1 MVKEKIKKRGLK
13 KCLVGTVIGIAVV
26 GVLIV
31 TVPKLRSKNGV
42 VTTVAKSSLEKIKE
56 INELST
62 VRYTYNAIAK
72 VYDGEGEK
80 KSLKYYVAYEGTVTA
95 GIDFNKI
102 DFIEDEKNKTFTIV
116 VPEPVIQTTDV
127 DMSKLDFIF
136 ESSKYETENVTQEAY
151 KASLAD
157 LEQRAAEDEAMMKM
171 ARENAVSTVEALF
184 EPWMKQMKKEYQIEV
199 K

>member
-1 MVKEKIKKRGLK
+1 M
-13 KCLVGTVIGIAVV
+13 
-26 GVLIV
+26 
-31 TVPKLRSKNGV
+31 
-42 VTTVAKSSLEKIKE
+42 
-56 INELST
+56 
-62 VRYTYNAIAK
+62 RYTYNAIAK

-80 KSLKYYVAYEGTVTA
+80 KSLKYHVAYEGTVIA